1 MCNFV
6 TYWFLWIFE
15 DEAKLLYLCRDPPT
29 TEKETWLSFIICTTG
44 TVLFL
49 VYWIPFIFV
58 VCSKLPEVYR
68 DII

>member
-15 DEAKLLYLCRDPPT
+15 DEANLLKLCHDPPIE
-29 TEKETWLSFIICTTG
+29 EKETWLSSIISFTG

-49 VYWIPFIFV
+49 VYWILFIFV